1 MYVTNCNLSLKLII
15 SLTFI
20 KILGLII
27 ITKNSVLNIKYYSIG
42 ITVLFLYY
50 ICTDIN
56 VVYSCNVKKI
66 ELIYTGLISSI
77 IYYIIYKYKAL
88 R

>member
-1 MYVTNCNLSLKLII
+1 M
-15 SLTFI
+15 I

-27 ITKNSVLNIKYYSIG
+27 ISKKSILNIKYYSIG
-42 ITVLFLYY
+42 IVLLLLYHM
-50 ICTDIN
+50 CTDIN
-56 VVYSCNVKKI
+56 YVYSCNVKKI
-66 ELIYTGLISSI
+66 ELFYTGLISSI